1 MLQESPRALGL
12 DIGTKTIGV
21 AVSDRLGWT
30 ARPLTT
36 IRRKSW
42 ADDLAS
48 LAQLVKEHG
57 IQALVV
63 GLPLGREGEMTEQA
77 RFNQRAAERIQ
88 QELSLPVSY
97 VDESLTSADAEATLL
112 EMGVSRRKKRQISID
127 QQAAALILQDYLD
140 EQQRLEQARQFQDRQ
155 SDRQADRHQD

>member
-155 SDRQADRHQD
+155 SDRQADRQQD